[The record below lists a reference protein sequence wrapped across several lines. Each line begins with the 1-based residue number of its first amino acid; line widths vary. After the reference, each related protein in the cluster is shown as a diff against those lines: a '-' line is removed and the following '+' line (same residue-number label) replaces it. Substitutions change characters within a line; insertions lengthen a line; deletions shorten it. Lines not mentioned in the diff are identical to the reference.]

1 MIFFPRN
8 FVPRGIFFG
17 LTNVLTCDMINSQI
31 GDGTHHKKT
40 ASASISSH
48 KGATPIEKNIIVVD
62 EQGNEH
68 EATYPKRAKGLVK
81 NGRARF
87 IDENTICLACPP
99 DTHSEEKKMSEKM
112 NKAQVFEQIVKL
124 QSILESMDNIL
135 FKIQLV
141 KESQEY
147 DKDDEGSIV
156 VLDYMPEVALEKVK
170 AIREI
175 VMSREQ
181 TIRTMLDFYL
191 SVYKK
196 LEDEEKNQ
204 SEA

>member
-1 MIFFPRN
+1 
-8 FVPRGIFFG
+8 
-17 LTNVLTCDMINSQI
+17 
-31 GDGTHHKKT
+31 
-40 ASASISSH
+40 
-48 KGATPIEKNIIVVD
+48 
-62 EQGNEH
+62 
-68 EATYPKRAKGLVK
+68 
-81 NGRARF
+81 
-87 IDENTICLACPP
+87 
-99 DTHSEEKKMSEKM
+99 
-112 NKAQVFEQIVKL
+112 
-124 QSILESMDNIL
+124 MDNIL

-181 TIRTMLDFYL
+181 TVRIMLDFYL

>member
-1 MIFFPRN
+1 
-8 FVPRGIFFG
+8 
-17 LTNVLTCDMINSQI
+17 
-31 GDGTHHKKT
+31 
-40 ASASISSH
+40 
-48 KGATPIEKNIIVVD
+48 
-62 EQGNEH
+62 
-68 EATYPKRAKGLVK
+68 
-81 NGRARF
+81 
-87 IDENTICLACPP
+87 
-99 DTHSEEKKMSEKM
+99 MSEKM
-112 NKAQVFEQIVKL
+112 NKVQVFEQIVKL
-124 QSILESMDNIL
+124 QGSLESMDNIL

-181 TIRTMLDFYL
+181 TVRIMLDFYL

>member
-1 MIFFPRN
+1 
-8 FVPRGIFFG
+8 
-17 LTNVLTCDMINSQI
+17 
-31 GDGTHHKKT
+31 
-40 ASASISSH
+40 
-48 KGATPIEKNIIVVD
+48 
-62 EQGNEH
+62 
-68 EATYPKRAKGLVK
+68 
-81 NGRARF
+81 
-87 IDENTICLACPP
+87 
-99 DTHSEEKKMSEKM
+99 MSEKM

-124 QSILESMDNIL
+124 QSILEPMDNIL